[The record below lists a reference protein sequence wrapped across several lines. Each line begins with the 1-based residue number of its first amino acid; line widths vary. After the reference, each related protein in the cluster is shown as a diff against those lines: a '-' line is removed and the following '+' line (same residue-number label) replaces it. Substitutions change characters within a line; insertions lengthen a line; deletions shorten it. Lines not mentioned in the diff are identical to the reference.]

1 MGHGNDGAG
10 VVLER
15 AFQPGDRLGVEMV
28 GGLVEEEV
36 GLGEEET
43 GHGDTS
49 NLAAGKVLNA
59 PVAGWGAEGIHCDLD
74 RALEIPGTGGF
85 DLGFEVGL
93 LGTEFLVV
101 SVGIAPGGEHLVVLG
116 EHCRC
121 VARTVHHVFE
131 DGLRRIELG
140 FLLQHADRVALA
152 ELCLTGVVGVDA
164 GHDLEQCR
172 FAGAVR
178 AEHAD
183 FAPGKNESVMSLI
196 TSRFGGMNLPTLCMV

>member
-1 MGHGNDGAG
+1 MRFLLLEEARVVAFEGVTAAVVELEDPACHVVEEVPIVGHCNDGAG

-15 AFQPGDRLGVEMV
+15 ALQPGDRLGVEMV
-28 GGLVEEEV
+28 GGLVEEEEV

-59 PVAGWGAEGIHCDLD
+59 PVAGWCAEGVHRDLD

-93 LGTEFLVV
+93 FGTEFLVV

-116 EHCRC
+116 KHCRRI
-121 VARTVHHVFE
+121 AGTVHHVFE
-131 DGLRRIELG
+131 DGLGRIELG
-140 FLLQHADRVALA
+140 FLLQHADRVALT
-152 ELCLTGVVGVDA
+152 E
-164 GHDLEQCR
+164 
-172 FAGAVR
+172 FASPV
-178 AEHAD
+178 
-183 FAPGKNESVMSLI
+183 
-196 TSRFGGMNLPTLCMV
+196 